1 MSALL
6 AGGPEALLKLLPAF
20 LCIFVG
26 CAVGVLLLAWV
37 GCAVL
42 CRGKKE

>member
-6 AGGPEALLKLLPAF
+6 SGGPEALLALIPALLGV
-20 LCIFVG
+20 FVG
-26 CAVGVLLLAWV
+26 CTAFVLLLAWV

>member
-6 AGGPEALLKLLPAF
+6 AGGPEALLRLLPA
-20 LCIFVG
+20 LLGIFVG

-37 GCAVL
+37 GCLVL